1 MSMVHEMRMMTGE
14 IYSINW
20 LHIQYF
26 SGVFLQCYPGGVAAG
41 QRLQPSG
48 HNRLQGE
55 NHRHDE

>member
-1 MSMVHEMRMMTGE
+1 MMTGE

-20 LHIQYF
+20 LRIQYF
-26 SGVFLQCYPGGVAAG
+26 SGVFLQCYPGEVVAG
-41 QRLQPSG
+41 QRLQSCG

>member
-26 SGVFLQCYPGGVAAG
+26 SGVFLQQAIVAA
-41 QRLQPSG
+41 RLQPLPGSDPTG
-48 HNRLQGE
+48 ITL
-55 NHRHDE
+55 